1 MEVAEALENEIASRQ
16 SLHHQPLSASQQ
28 QKSPPGIS
36 RAGFFMSRFAQGSEL
51 EAAIISMMARY
62 SLLIHGHDMQ
72 EEHRLMAQVVAQPAI
87 DASIELLLEFT
98 FIAGIQAC
106 QGVIQ
111 PLGEAVFIQA

>member
-1 MEVAEALENEIASRQ
+1 MRSKLPVGKSASRQ
-16 SLHHQPLSASQQ
+16 CRHHQSLSASQQ

-36 RAGFFMSRFAQGSEL
+36 RAGFFMRCFVQGSEIKV
-51 EAAIISMMARY
+51 AITSMVARH

-72 EEHRLMAQVVAQPAI
+72 EEHRLMAQMVAQPAI
-87 DASIELLLEFT
+87 DAAIELLLEFT

-111 PLGEAVFIQA
+111 PFGEAVFI